1 MSASHSHS
9 SAAPLRR
16 PWLGRLVGEP
26 LVHFVAL
33 GGLLFGLY
41 ANFGGDDTDLS
52 GPVVI
57 DGEWA
62 QGVRA
67 GLGHGL
73 GRAPTQAELAEGLA
87 VALDDE
93 LLYREALGLG
103 LGRGDPIVRRRLIQ
117 RARFLYEDRAE
128 LGGVDEAELAVYLR
142 DHAKRYRSPDRLR
155 IIHAFAAA
163 DRRSD
168 PESVVRGWSLAIAA
182 GENPMGLGDAFAHGQ
197 RIGLRSAE
205 DLDALFGAGFSARLE
220 EVEVGD
226 VVPLRSSY
234 GWHAV
239 RLEARAPAKLPALA
253 SIRAR
258 VERDFSEERRRRAV
272 ETGLHRL
279 RERVPVRVELEDA
292 ELRAAL
298 MERL

>member
-1 MSASHSHS
+1 MSASRSRS
-9 SAAPLRR
+9 SAAPLQR
-16 PWLGRLVGEP
+16 PWLGRLLGEP
-26 LVHFVAL
+26 LVHFVVL

-41 ANFGGDDTDLS
+41 ASFGGDDAELG

-62 QGVRA
+62 HGVRA
-67 GLGHGL
+67 GLGRGL
-73 GRAPTQAELAEGLA
+73 GRAPSQAELAEALA
-87 VALDDE
+87 AALDDE

-117 RARFLYEDRAE
+117 RARFLYEDRVQQGSA
-128 LGGVDEAELAVYLR
+128 DEAALAAYLR
-142 DHAKRYRSPDRLR
+142 QHTDRYRSPDRLQ
-155 IIHAFAAA
+155 ITHVFAAA

-168 PESVVRGWSLAIAA
+168 PESAARAWSLAIAA
-182 GENPMGLGDAFAHGQ
+182 GETPVGLGDAFAHGQ
-197 RIGLRSAE
+197 RIGLRSVA
-205 DLDALFGAGFSARLE
+205 DLDALFGTGFSAGLE
-220 EVEVGD
+220 EAEVGD

-239 RLEARAPAKLPALA
+239 RLEARAPAKLPALE

-272 ETGLHRL
+272 ETGLQRL